1 VRTEDVNSILGATFE
16 PASIS
21 TLRKLGINSGVEVT
35 SLESGKLMK
44 VGVKKGFIITS
55 VNKMPVKSVK
65 DISDVLKDAKG
76 GVMIEGIYGD
86 GSKTYYAFGL

>member
-1 VRTEDVNSILGATFE
+1 M
-16 PASIS
+16 
-21 TLRKLGINSGVEVT
+21 
-35 SLESGKLMK
+35 KLMK

-55 VNKMPVKSVK
+55 INKKPVNNVKE
-65 DISDVLKDAKG
+65 ISDVLKDVNG